1 MVRSVR
7 EELFMKKLALQIKPT
22 LEKKV
27 APKPQYSLWS
37 DG

>member
-1 MVRSVR
+1 MVQSIR

-27 APKPQYSLWS
+27 APKPPGSLWG